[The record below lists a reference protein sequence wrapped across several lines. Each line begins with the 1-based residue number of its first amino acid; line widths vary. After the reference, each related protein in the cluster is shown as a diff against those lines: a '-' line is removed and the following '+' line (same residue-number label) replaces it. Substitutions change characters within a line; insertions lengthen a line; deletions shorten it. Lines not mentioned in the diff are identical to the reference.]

1 MALTK
6 APKKPA
12 TDAAAEFINRA
23 PDATAGASKE
33 PAPEA
38 SQNKKPITITFDPV
52 LLAQLDGAAKRMG
65 ISRSSALAVAVSR
78 WLGIE

>member
-12 TDAAAEFINRA
+12 PDAAAEFINRA
-23 PDATAGASKE
+23 PDATAGAST
-33 PAPEA
+33 APEA

-52 LLAQLDGAAKRMG
+52 LLAQLDAAAKRMG